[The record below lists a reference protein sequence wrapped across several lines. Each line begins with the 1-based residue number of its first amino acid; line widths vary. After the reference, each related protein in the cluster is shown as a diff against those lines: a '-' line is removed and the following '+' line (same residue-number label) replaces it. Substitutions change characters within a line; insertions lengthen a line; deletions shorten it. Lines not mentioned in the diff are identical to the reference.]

1 MSRDGPADQAG
12 IEPGDVIL
20 AVNGE
25 DVRGVADFYRRLW
38 RQGPAGVVVK
48 LKVLREQK
56 VVETVVRTASRGE
69 FMKAPR
75 AH

>member
-1 MSRDGPADQAG
+1 
-12 IEPGDVIL
+12 
-20 AVNGE
+20 
-25 DVRGVADFYRRLW
+25 
-38 RQGPAGVVVK
+38 VK

-69 FMKAPR
+69 FTKAPR